1 MTTPAALLSHRGMHD
16 GSRGVDPASLR
27 ARARLRAT
35 LRASRLFPAR
45 SRTVTVRPGRWLA
58 TATDPRADSS
68 SRKSSPDASDGNSDG
83 TPDDA
88 RRSPFPIEDFERR
101 SFPTAARFLWASRGL
116 TQGTGL
122 KPLNVASDWLEQ
134 DGVDEGDAGDGAGGT
149 WIREMRLRHE
159 LIDHEPG
166 CVVWDPSASA
176 AAETLLPMMRD
187 WLCERQPERY
197 VRTPDG
203 GVEIPSLDGWRTGPL
218 ESLKGLDALKTCA
231 KLVQEELCLVR
242 EETLEDLWMSCEDDE
257 GDDGPEHAITRAC
270 DYGEGAEGGAE
281 GGAQGVAAGAET
293 ARHTFEAGVVCFS
306 FDPRKRHKKTLAQVH
321 APVPGYE
328 AKMRNAVSRV
338 FANLRVERPLWRAN
352 WVLQNSDEV
361 VSTDLEWHPTNKK
374 IGGVA
379 NRAVA
384 AAERAASAGIER
396 PTSTFQDERH
406 TGYMDPLSD
415 LPRDASE
422 AGERMHLR
430 VEYETVRRLP
440 GEDRNVNRWVLFTV
454 RTHLDR
460 IDAFDAQT
468 CAALHAAMAATDDEE
483 LRYKSLGDANLRTAV
498 TEFLAKRAGIATKRS
513 EETVENGRKRSEKS
527 VVGGTDTGTDAANSV
542 VPSGKKCPFFKGDV
556 GSGDDAAATEANTAT
571 GTEANTADTTK
582 RSEET
587 VENGRKQESEE
598 ESRRVA
604 AAIRAGIEPWTSAS
618 AGVASSA
625 TPPASWYF
633 DPLVVPTLE
642 REKVFAKGWTW
653 AGRLD
658 QVATNGSY
666 LVGATGTVKY
676 VVVRGEDGVL
686 RAFHNAC
693 RHHGMEI
700 ASAPGD
706 VPGANPDDSGTQGSG
721 FRVSSDPGDGRTG
734 DPYQRNCPK
743 STAKCFAC
751 PYHGWTYDLDG
762 SLVKATKIGGM
773 RDFVVAEHGLKP
785 IRVAEWGPFV
795 MLRLGDP
802 ATEEEEEEE
811 EEEEAPIEAW
821 MGPDVA
827 AKISASWSD
836 DPKSMRFVARRE
848 YRLRCNW
855 KVFADNYLDGGYHVP
870 FAHPALVTDGVDM
883 RKYETE
889 VYGEYVSVQ
898 TVNGGEFARFSAKD
912 SAAKADAAA
921 KADQAIKEQKETP
934 RSRRS
939 EAKRKKAMKRLS
951 PTARRKAE
959 NAPRADDR
967 APSKRAPAAEL
978 TRLGD
983 SALYAF
989 VYPNLMI
996 NRYGP
1001 WMDVNVVLP
1010 TGPNECVVL
1019 FDYFIRADAT
1029 GATDAFVNES
1039 LRASDAVQSVSL
1051 FFLPAVNGSWTDVVF
1066 CFYRRTNGCARRFRA
1081 GSSRRGTEP
1090 GGTRPRWRRRCI
1102 TFTGGCGEISPRRRD
1117 GRGGG

>member
-1 MTTPAALLSHRGMHD
+1 MTTPAALLARRGMHD

-27 ARARLRAT
+27 ARAQFRAT
-35 LRASRLFPAR
+35 LRAARLFPAR

-68 SRKSSPDASDGNSDG
+68 STKRSPDAPDGNSDG
-83 TPDDA
+83 TLDDA

-159 LIDHEPG
+159 LIDREPG

-218 ESLKGLDALKTCA
+218 DALRGLDALKTCA

-270 DYGEGAEGGAE
+270 DYGEGAEGGAQ
-281 GGAQGVAAGAET
+281 GDAQGVAAGAET

-338 FANLRVERPLWRAN
+338 FANLRAERPLWRAN

-379 NRAVA
+379 NRAAA
-384 AAERAASAGIER
+384 AAERAAAAGIER
-396 PTSTFQDERH
+396 STSTFQDERH

-415 LPRDASE
+415 LPRDARE

-440 GEDRNVNRWVLFTV
+440 GDDRNVNRWILFTV

-498 TEFLAKRAGIATKRS
+498 TEFLAERAGIATKRS
-513 EETVENGRKRSEKS
+513 EETVENGRKQSEKS
-527 VVGGTDTGTDAANSV
+527 VDGGTGAANSV

-556 GSGDDAAATEANTAT
+556 GLGDAAAEIRETEAN
-571 GTEANTADTTK
+571 ANAAAVVGGGGGSD
-582 RSEET
+582 
-587 VENGRKQESEE
+587 Q

-618 AGVASSA
+618 AGVASAA
-625 TPPASWYF
+625 TPPASWYV
-633 DPLVVPTLE
+633 DPLAVPSLE
-642 REKVFAKGWTW
+642 RERVFARGWTW
-653 AGRLD
+653 AGRVD

-666 LVGATGTVKY
+666 LVGTTGAVKY

-706 VPGANPDDSGTQGSG
+706 VPGASPDPRDSN
-721 FRVSSDPGDGRTG
+721 PGDGLG
-734 DPYQRNCPK
+734 DPYRRNCPA

-751 PYHGWTYDLDG
+751 PYHGWTYDLEG

-773 RDFVVAEHGLKP
+773 KDFVVADNGLKP

-802 ATEEEEEEE
+802 TEEEEEET
-811 EEEEAPIEAW
+811 PEAW

-827 AKISASWSD
+827 AKISASWAD

-870 FAHPALVTDGVDM
+870 FAHPALVADGVDM
-883 RKYETE
+883 KKYETE
-889 VYGEYVSVQ
+889 IFGEYVSVQ
-898 TVNGGEFARFSAKD
+898 TVNGGEFARFSAED

-921 KADQAIKEQKETP
+921 KAVAIEEQKEN

-1010 TGPNECVVL
+1010 AGPNECVVL
-1019 FDYFIRADAT
+1019 FDYFIRADAA

-1039 LRASDAVQSVSL
+1039 LRASDAVQSEDKWLCEKVQGGLESPGYGTGRYA
-1051 FFLPAVNGSWTDVVF
+1051 PAMEAAMYHF
-1066 CFYRRTNGCARRFRA
+1066 HRRLWRDL
-1081 GSSRRGTEP
+1081 TE
-1090 GGTRPRWRRRCI
+1090 
-1102 TFTGGCGEISPRRRD
+1102 EA
-1117 GRGGG
+1117 

>member
-1 MTTPAALLSHRGMHD
+1 MTTPAALLSHRGVYD

-27 ARARLRAT
+27 ARARHRAT
-35 LRASRLFPAR
+35 LRAARLFPAR

-58 TATDPRADSS
+58 TATDPRAASS
-68 SRKSSPDASDGNSDG
+68 SRKSSPDASDGAADASDG
-83 TPDDA
+83 AAAADDA
-88 RRSPFPIEDFERR
+88 RRRSPFPIEDFEHR

-116 TQGTGL
+116 TRGTGL
-122 KPLNVASDWLEQ
+122 KPLDVASDWLEQ
-134 DGVDEGDAGDGAGGT
+134 DGPDEGDAGDGAGGT

-159 LIDHEPG
+159 LIDDEPG
-166 CVVWDPSASA
+166 CVVWDPTASA

-218 ESLKGLDALKTCA
+218 ESLRGLDALKTCA

-242 EETLEDLWMSCEDDE
+242 EETLEDLWMSCEDDD

-270 DYGEGAEGGAE
+270 DYEGGAE
-281 GGAQGVAAGAET
+281 GVPSRGGTAGAET

-328 AKMRNAVSRV
+328 AKMRDAVARV

-379 NRAVA
+379 NRAAA
-384 AAERAASAGIER
+384 AAERLAAAGIE
-396 PTSTFQDERH
+396 PGTSTSTFQDERH

-415 LPRDASE
+415 LPRDAAE
-422 AGERMHLR
+422 AGRRMHLR

-440 GEDRNVNRWVLFTV
+440 GRDRNVNRWILFTV
-454 RTHLDR
+454 RTHLDG

-468 CAALHAAMAATDDEE
+468 AAALHAAMTATTDDEE
-483 LRYKSLGDANLRTAV
+483 LRYKSLGDVNLRTAV
-498 TEFLAKRAGIATKRS
+498 MDFLAERGGIEKPT
-513 EETVENGRKRSEKS
+513 EEKS
-527 VVGGTDTGTDAANSV
+527 VEKSVDGGTGAANSV
-542 VPSGKKCPFFKGDV
+542 VGISGKKCPFFKGDDV
-556 GSGDDAAATEANTAT
+556 GFGGAAGATEANTMAAATEANTMAAA
-571 GTEANTADTTK
+571 TEANTSAAATEANAEAADTK
-582 RSEET
+582 D
-587 VENGRKQESEE
+587 GGESEE

-618 AGVASSA
+618 AGVASAS
-625 TPPASWYF
+625 TPPASWYV

-642 REKVFAKGWTW
+642 RDAVFARGWTW
-653 AGRLD
+653 AGRVD

-666 LVGATGTVKY
+666 LVGSTGSVKY

-693 RHHGMEI
+693 RHHGMEV

-706 VPGANPDDSGTQGSG
+706 VPGANPATCSATSA
-721 FRVSSDPGDGRTG
+721 STSAGDGLG
-734 DPYQRNCPK
+734 DPYQRSCGEAPT
-743 STAKCFAC
+743 SAKCFAC
-751 PYHGWTYDLDG
+751 PYHGWTYDLEG

-773 RDFVVAEHGLKP
+773 QNFIVADHGLKP

-795 MLRLGDP
+795 MLRLGDAGESSEDGP
-802 ATEEEEEEE
+802 
-811 EEEEAPIEAW
+811 EAW
-821 MGPDVA
+821 MGADVA
-827 AKISASWSD
+827 AKISGNAWSD
-836 DPKSMRFVARRE
+836 EPKSMRHVARRE

-870 FAHPALVTDGVDM
+870 FAHPALVADGVDM
-883 RKYETE
+883 KKYETE
-889 VYGEYVSVQ
+889 IFGEYVSVQ

-912 SAAKADAAA
+912 SAAKEADSAMAAA
-921 KADQAIKEQKETP
+921 AIKEQKEN

-959 NAPRADDR
+959 NVPRADDR
-967 APSKRAPAAEL
+967 AERLGPQPSQAEL

-1001 WMDVNVVLP
+1001 WMDTNVVLP
-1010 TGPNECVVL
+1010 GPGPNECVVL
-1019 FDYFIRADAT
+1019 FDYFIRADAD
-1029 GATDAFVNES
+1029 GADEKFVTES
-1039 LRASDAVQSVSL
+1039 LRASDAVQSEDKWLCEKVQGGLESPGYGTGRYA
-1051 FFLPAVNGSWTDVVF
+1051 PAMEAAMYHF
-1066 CFYRRTNGCARRFRA
+1066 HRRLWLDL
-1081 GSSRRGTEP
+1081 TE
-1090 GGTRPRWRRRCI
+1090 
-1102 TFTGGCGEISPRRRD
+1102 EA
-1117 GRGGG
+1117 